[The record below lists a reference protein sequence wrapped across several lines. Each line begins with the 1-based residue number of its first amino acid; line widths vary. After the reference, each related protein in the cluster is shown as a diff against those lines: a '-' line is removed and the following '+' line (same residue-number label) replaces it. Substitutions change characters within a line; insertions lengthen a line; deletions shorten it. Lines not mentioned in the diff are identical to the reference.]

1 MKFTIPLVYMASAV
15 SAILPCCP
23 RCEHCC
29 PYKLFDTA
37 KRFSL
42 EEMLGFA
49 SCLADRGVCSEN
61 STQSV
66 LETFKIDSTLYDDT
80 LDNNTADAVAICIL
94 EAEGTKIMGDAC

>member
-1 MKFTIPLVYMASAV
+1 MKFTIPFVYMASAA
-15 SAILPCCP
+15 SAILSCCP
-23 RCEHCC
+23 RCEYCC

-80 LDNNTADAVAICIL
+80 LDTKTADAVAICIL
-94 EAEGTKIMGDAC
+94 EAEGAKIMGDAC